1 MMLILLLDFSNCF
14 PETEP
19 LSPLLFKDNG
29 LNSGDTGIA
38 VAQNELELELELVEN
53 FMEVA
58 DSASG
63 SKTMDVSV
71 RASIDINSTQWSLT
85 T

>member
-1 MMLILLLDFSNCF
+1 MMLILLRDFSNCF

-19 LSPLLFKDNG
+19 LSPLLLFKDND

-38 VAQNELELELELVEN
+38 VSQKEFELELVEN